1 MAPPGGTKGI
11 MRDHRR
17 WKARLAGALVA
28 ALALLSDCSGHDYGY
43 LFADAGP
50 CPDAAADAACMP

>member
-1 MAPPGGTKGI
+1 